1 MTEFTAH
8 SIDSAPE
15 GSRAAMES
23 VKSLFGFVPNLYG
36 VLAESQVAIEGYQA
50 LGEALRKGTLSE
62 VEIQTVLLT
71 VSRVNGCDYCVAA
84 HTGGSKR
91 AKVPQDVIDA
101 IRDDTPIADA
111 RLGALVAFTT
121 AVVEKRGWLDGELQ
135 AFIDAGYTKA
145 QVLEVLAGV
154 ALKTLSNYANHI
166 AQTPLDEAFQ
176 KLKWERPEAA

>member
-1 MTEFTAH
+1 MTEFTPH

-36 VLAESQVAIEGYQA
+36 VLAESPVAIGGYQA
-50 LGEALRKGTLSE
+50 LGAALRKGTLSE

-71 VSRVNGCDYCVAA
+71 ASRVNGCDYCVAA
-84 HTGGSKR
+84 HTGGSLR
-91 AKVPQDVIDA
+91 AKVSRDVIDA
-101 IRDDTPIADA
+101 IRDGKPVADA
-111 RLGALVAFTT
+111 RLAALVKFTT
-121 AVVEKRGWLDGELQ
+121 AVVEKRGWLDGELR
-135 AFIDAGYTKA
+135 AFIEAGYTKA

-166 AQTPLDEAFQ
+166 AQTPLDEAFE
-176 KLKWERPEAA
+176 KLKWQPPEAA